1 MIMASI
7 ESKSGLNHYHFEC
20 KIINLG
26 ETLSMV
32 KLMNGGKD
40 ENGTQGRFDIS
51 ENIFRLPRT
60 F

>member
-1 MIMASI
+1 MASI
-7 ESKSGLNHYHFEC
+7 ESMSGLNHYHFEC
-20 KIINLG
+20 KIITLG

-32 KLMNGGKD
+32 KLMNGGK
-40 ENGTQGRFDIS
+40 EEHGMWGRFDIS